1 MPVRRRLKAWS
12 LDALNIPPARV
23 MLYLFM
29 AGSALLFAALV
40 FAHAALTGFH
50 LFGGGFSRLPRAFV
64 FSTLVLSAG
73 MLLLRDL
80 RRYFYPGR
88 MRSLTYRLAG
98 VCVAALAFAALQV
111 WGWFELYG
119 LNRQEPFLHRE
130 WTLIGLVSGL
140 HLLHLVGALAA
151 LLYQTVYFH
160 RKTQDPADEVIVAAD
175 PYYYGRIRTLVLF
188 WYYID
193 VIWLLL
199 FFYFLAAL

>member
-12 LDALNIPPARV
+12 LDTLNIPPARV

-29 AGSALLFAALV
+29 AGSALLFATLV

-50 LFGGGFSRLPRAFV
+50 LFGGDFSRLPRAFV

-73 MLLLRDL
+73 MLWLRDL
-80 RRYFYPGR
+80 RRYFTPGR
-88 MRSLTYRLAG
+88 MHSLIHRLVW
-98 VCVAALAFAALQV
+98 VCVAAFVFAALQV
-111 WGWFELYG
+111 WGWFELYR
-119 LNRQEPFLHRE
+119 LNRQEPFLNRE
-130 WTLIGLVSGL
+130 WTLIGLVSAL
-140 HLLHLVGALAA
+140 HLLHVIGAWAA

-160 RKTQDPADEVIVAAD
+160 QKIQDPADEVIVTAD

-193 VIWLLL
+193 FIWLFL
-199 FFYFLAAL
+199 FVYFLAAL